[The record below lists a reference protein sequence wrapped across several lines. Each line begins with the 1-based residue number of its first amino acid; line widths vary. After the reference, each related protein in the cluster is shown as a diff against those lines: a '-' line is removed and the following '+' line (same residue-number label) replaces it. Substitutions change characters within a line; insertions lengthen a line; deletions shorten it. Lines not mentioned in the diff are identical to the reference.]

1 MSLFC
6 FPIKEICKNVG
17 RGESAIK
24 QALNDLEMARLL
36 VRKRGGFVNAN
47 RLYLRIPFSVSD
59 GKTPSISTDNQLSNG
74 RKKNLQ

>member
-36 VRKRGGFVNAN
+36 VRKRGGFANAN
-47 RLYLRIPFSVSD
+47 RLYLRIPFSASD
-59 GKTPSISTDNQLSNG
+59 GKTPSISTDNQLSND